1 MGIRTKSED
10 FNGTIRIIRRI
21 VRVQALKI
29 KPKPKWIRSRLPTQK
44 NYGSLKFLLKT
55 QGLHT
60 VCTEASCPNQTECW
74 ESRTATFMLL
84 GALCTRR
91 CNFCDVRSG
100 HPHQVLDP
108 EEPKKVARAVSEL
121 RLKYVV
127 LTSVTRDD
135 LSDGGASHLSECIK
149 EIRLSNPQVLI
160 EILIPDF
167 QGDLQAIQTI
177 VDCKPDV
184 IGHNVETTEVLT
196 PKVRDKRF
204 TFRQSLRVLES
215 IKALNPY
222 QLTKS
227 SLMLGLG
234 ETDEQIIATLRALR
248 EVNVDI
254 VTLGQYLQPSRNHMM
269 VVAYITPGKFEF
281 WKKTALELGFLAVI
295 SGPLVRSSYR
305 AGELFVEHYLKTQ
318 HTSSEP

>member
-1 MGIRTKSED
+1 M
-10 FNGTIRIIRRI
+10 
-21 VRVQALKI
+21 KI

-44 NYGSLKFLLKT
+44 NYGALKFILKT

-60 VCTEASCPNQTECW
+60 VCTETSCPNQTECW

-100 HPHQVLDP
+100 HPHQVSDP

-121 RLKYVV
+121 DLKYVV

-149 EIRLSNPQVLI
+149 EIRQYNPQILI

-167 QGDLQAIQTI
+167 QGNLQAIQTI
-177 VDCKPDV
+177 IDCKPDV
-184 IGHNVETTEVLT
+184 IGHNVETTANLT
-196 PKVRDKRF
+196 PKVRDRRF
-204 TFRQSLRVLES
+204 SFHQSLFILES
-215 IKALNPY
+215 IKALNPH

-227 SLMLGLG
+227 SLMLGFG

-269 VVAYITPGKFEF
+269 VIEYITPGKFEF
-281 WKKTALELGFLAVI
+281 WKKTALELGFMAVI

-318 HTSSEP
+318 HTFNEP